1 VRKATDIEAGKVK
14 LETDKKARES
24 YEREA
29 DPKSVTER
37 LTRAKRVEEL
47 VMSDPTVVG
56 VLTQPDVKSAIANVI
71 SQGISTPSGSVSVKG
86 LSEAIF
92 QTLPTTMNLAK
103 RREIAGYLAQME
115 LDTAQLIQGQGQV
128 SDSEREIIRAG
139 SISIEDP
146 AELVVKKARV
156 MQARQE
162 TLRKLN
168 EIYGDGSRYVT
179 NFTAFKNDPRYKSIV
194 RSYEDRLR
202 GIMSE
207 EVKLDRSQVGKMK
220 GPAKGSTPKTK
231 AYDDPEKER
240 RYQEFK
246 KSQGLK

>member
-24 YEREA
+24 YEKEA
-29 DPKSVTER
+29 DPIRIEER

-56 VLTQPDVKSAIANVI
+56 VLTQPNVKSAIANVI
-71 SQGISTPSGSVSVKG
+71 SQGISTPSGAVSVKG

-103 RREIAGYLAQME
+103 RREISGYLAQME

-128 SDSEREIIRAG
+128 SDSERVIIRDG

-168 EIYGDGSRYVT
+168 EIYGDGSSYVT
-179 NFTAFKNDPRYKSIV
+179 NFTAFKNNPKYKSIV
-194 RSYEDRLR
+194 KSYEDRLR
-202 GIMSE
+202 AIMSE

-220 GPAKGSTPKTK
+220 GPAKESAPKTK